1 MTSLHSAHIFVISAQ
16 EFVCLKERA
25 FPVAEQLWQVDE
37 ILITAAR
44 LWWGAR
50 VREQLAVA
58 LREEASKDIHSV
70 HRTGPRKVKRM
81 EAGGGGSSRK
91 QQEGPLSPPGP
102 NPPQFEAHTSTSSQS
117 AGKVCQP
124 STHSTGLM
132 CPRGLFTP
140 SAYRSHMAGLVL

>member
-1 MTSLHSAHIFVISAQ
+1 M
-16 EFVCLKERA
+16 
-25 FPVAEQLWQVDE
+25 AEQLWQVDE
-37 ILITAAR
+37 ILITAAH

-81 EAGGGGSSRK
+81 EAGGSSRK

-102 NPPQFEAHTSTSSQS
+102 NPLQFEAHASTSCHSQPGRCVS
-117 AGKVCQP
+117 PA
-124 STHSTGLM
+124 H
-132 CPRGLFTP
+132 TP
-140 SAYRSHMAGLVL
+140 PD